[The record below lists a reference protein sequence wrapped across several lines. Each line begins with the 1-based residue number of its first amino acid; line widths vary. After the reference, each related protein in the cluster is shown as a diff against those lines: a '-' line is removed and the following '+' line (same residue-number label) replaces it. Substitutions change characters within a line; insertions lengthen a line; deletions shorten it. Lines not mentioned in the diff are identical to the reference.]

1 MHMLHRWLR
10 RIINHEYKRQ
20 GLLGN
25 ITRMRVCLFVYL
37 MVLNATFNNISVI
50 SWRSVLLVE
59 GTGENHRPVASHWP
73 TFSHNVVHLTLI
85 EIRTHNIIGCIG
97 SCKSNYHTIT
107 ATTTH
112 ASLSY
117 VMAIYTVTCNFKLLI
132 LLKNWRMKSVLFQS
146 IKSLPIKIL
155 NGCKAW

>member
-59 GTGENHRPVASHWP
+59 GTRENHRPVASHWP

-85 EIRTHNIIGCIG
+85 EIRTHNISGCIG

-117 VMAIYTVTCNFKLLI
+117 VM
-132 LLKNWRMKSVLFQS
+132 QS
-146 IKSLPIKIL
+146 ILWHAIL
-155 NGCKAW
+155 NCSSFWRIEEWNLSYFKVSSLSQLKY